1 MMLPAIKKMP
11 PAAMLQQP
19 RTVLIQKTP
28 ENFLVDKLDLVF
40 VLFETQNPNSLK
52 SIRLKQIIENM
63 VAPRIVI

>member
-52 SIRLKQIIENM
+52 SIRLK
-63 VAPRIVI
+63 